1 MSRQYTDT
9 LPVLVVGGEPSFVKA
24 KLGQTLQRHG
34 LHVKSH
40 WRWRRKRLPSA
51 LPAVRAVYV
60 LTDMCGHS
68 LNDIAVTMAKKKGV
82 PVIYGTRKWAESS
95 QRLVAAGFPLTKRR
109 LPKAVKEIV
118 DMSTPAQPKRPRGR
132 PPSPHREERKRV
144 YKAALKA
151 EPSLNNPDAHRVA
164 TELLVEEGAS
174 CRAAEEIMSK
184 SPRPRL
190 LREVRQELDLP
201 VRDRTLQTR
210 RKPHPQESSPL
221 PSAIDTP
228 REKIPSE
235 RSELPDWWD
244 GDIVSAI
251 EMMREQMS
259 ASNVISIEITA
270 DSIRWKRAV
279 IEEGVFKA

>member
-1 MSRQYTDT
+1 
-9 LPVLVVGGEPSFVKA
+9 
-24 KLGQTLQRHG
+24 
-34 LHVKSH
+34 
-40 WRWRRKRLPSA
+40 
-51 LPAVRAVYV
+51 
-60 LTDMCGHS
+60 MCGHS
-68 LNDIAVTMAKKKGV
+68 LNDIAVNMAKKKGV

-95 QRLVAAGFPLTKRR
+95 QRLVAAGFPLTTRN
-109 LPKAVKEIV
+109 LPSAVKEIV

-144 YKAALKA
+144 YNAALKA
-151 EPSLNNPDAHRVA
+151 EPSLNNPDAHRAA
-164 TELLVEEGAS
+164 TDLLVEEGAS
-174 CRAAEEIMSK
+174 IRLAEEIMSK

-190 LREVRQELDLP
+190 LREVRLGLSIP
-201 VRDRTLQTR
+201 VRGQTPQSH
-210 RKPHPQESSPL
+210 RKRYQPEPSPL
-221 PSAIDTP
+221 PSAIDKP
-228 REKIPSE
+228 REEIPPE